1 MVFSYGII
9 GLVDGLVAFL
19 IQTEIFVNKKLFTR
33 SVLRPPLIFGGFY
46 GKNHISVRL
55 KEDGRNTMKCYV
67 CAKQGVDEQAVAICI
82 VCGMGLCLGHA
93 FKEELLVR
101 DVIDWG
107 FGEERVEY
115 PHTLPRFICAECKL
129 AIHQRNKVEKK

>member
-1 MVFSYGII
+1 LSR
-9 GLVDGLVAFL
+9 
-19 IQTEIFVNKKLFTR
+19 KKVSQSLFFG
-33 SVLRPPLIFGGFY
+33 SPLIFWGFY
-46 GKNHISVRL
+46 GKKRISVRL
-55 KEDGRNTMKCYV
+55 KEDGRNAMKCYV

-107 FGEERVEY
+107 FGEERIDY

>member
-1 MVFSYGII
+1 
-9 GLVDGLVAFL
+9 
-19 IQTEIFVNKKLFTR
+19 
-33 SVLRPPLIFGGFY
+33 LIFGGFY
-46 GKNHISVRL
+46 GKNRISVVL
-55 KEDGRNTMKCYV
+55 EEDGRKAMKCYV

-107 FGEERVEY
+107 FGEERIDY
-115 PHTLPRFICAECKL
+115 PHTHCLDSFVPSVSWPFIRGRKWKRSNPGSVCIGC
-129 AIHQRNKVEKK
+129 REKGCLFRRDCR